1 MRDKISTITHFIG
14 AILSIV
20 GLVYLIYK
28 GIKVGNTPYLVGSLI
43 FGMSMVLLYSASTT
57 YHWARVNDKTLEILR
72 KIDHMMIF
80 VLIAGTYTP
89 VFLVG
94 LGGVFG
100 FTLLVI
106 VWTIAI
112 IGIVLKAFWKG
123 MPRKVTTTIYIS
135 MGWFSLVALY
145 QLTKTLPLQGLIFL
159 VLGGISYT
167 IGGVI
172 YGGKFEIFNFKNFG
186 FHDVFHLFVLGG
198 SFFHYL
204 MVVTLV

>member
-14 AILSIV
+14 AILSAV

>member
-14 AILSIV
+14 AILSAV

-80 VLIAGTYTP
+80 ILIAGTYTP

>member
-14 AILSIV
+14 AILSAV
-20 GLVYLIYK
+20 GVVYVIYK

-80 VLIAGTYTP
+80 ILIAGTYTP

>member
-14 AILSIV
+14 AILSAV

-80 VLIAGTYTP
+80 ILIAGTYTP

-100 FTLLVI
+100 FTLLLI

-204 MVVTLV
+204 MVATLV

>member
-1 MRDKISTITHFIG
+1 
-14 AILSIV
+14 
-20 GLVYLIYK
+20 
-28 GIKVGNTPYLVGSLI
+28 
-43 FGMSMVLLYSASTT
+43 
-57 YHWARVNDKTLEILR
+57 
-72 KIDHMMIF
+72 MIF
-80 VLIAGTYTP
+80 ILIAGTYTP